1 MPMRM
6 LSLGQRRRVAIGI
19 VLAAPPDI
27 LLLDEPTNHISLSL
41 NDDLAGAI
49 DEFPGSVIVAS
60 HDRWTRKN
68 WSGRRVRLL
77 PEVGLIEE

>member
-41 NDDLAGAI
+41 NEDLAQAI
-49 DEFPGSVIVAS
+49 DAFPGIVIVAS
-60 HDRWTRKN
+60 HDRWIRTT
-68 WSGRRVRLL
+68 WTGRRVTLL
-77 PEVGLIEE
+77 PEVGVV